1 MKHLISVLAVMT
13 AFAVLTPA
21 VSAETVCG
29 EREKFIDHL
38 STSYNEAPRAIG
50 LASNG
55 NVLEV
60 LVSAGGTWTIIVTRP
75 NGMSCVVASGEA
87 WEDLPLLAF
96 GPAA

>member
-1 MKHLISVLAVMT
+1 MLRTIMLAAVAT
-13 AFAVLTPA
+13 ALALPA
-21 VSAETVCG
+21 TAQTVCG

-38 STSYNEAPRAIG
+38 SASYKEAPAAIG

-60 LVSAGGTWTIIVTRP
+60 LTSHGGTWTIIVTRP

-87 WEDLPLLAF
+87 WEDLPKLAF

>member
-1 MKHLISVLAVMT
+1 MIASVATALAW
-13 AFAVLTPA
+13 PA
-21 VSAETVCG
+21 AAQAVCG

-38 STSYNEAPRAIG
+38 SNSYAEAPVAIG

-60 LVSAGGTWTIIVTRP
+60 LKSDKAGTWTIIVTRP

-87 WEDLPLLAF
+87 WEELPKLAL

>member
-1 MKHLISVLAVMT
+1 MFKIIILAAVAT
-13 AFAVLTPA
+13 ALALPA
-21 VSAETVCG
+21 TAQTVCG

-38 STSYNEAPRAIG
+38 SSSYKEAPAAIG

-60 LVSAGGTWTIIVTRP
+60 LTSHGGTWTIIVTRP

-87 WEDLPLLAF
+87 WEDLPKLAL